1 MSPRAKKRAKA
12 KAAKALKNG
21 GVGDGGPDYPRLQ
34 IQNGG
39 VSDGSPMG
47 AGKGGA
53 KGLGKGKGDTFE
65 GKPICYNWN
74 RGAPCKDGANCQ
86 MAHVCL
92 ICKKPDHPKIRH
104 GA

>member
-12 KAAKALKNG
+12 KAAKAIKNG
-21 GVGDGGPDYPRLQ
+21 GVGDGEVDYPRLPL
-34 IQNGG
+34 QNGG
-39 VSDGSPMG
+39 KGDGTS
-47 AGKGGA
+47 KGSA

-92 ICKKPDHPKIRH
+92 ICKKSDHPKIRH
-104 GA
+104 V